1 MFETSIFN
9 EEQKHIFYFL
19 TFINK
24 GLHTFQGPLGFGK
37 HIFVKYLTHQLH
49 LQGKKVLL
57 LATIGA
63 TALQLSSHAF
73 TVHWVKA

>member
-1 MFETSIFN
+1 
-9 EEQKHIFYFL
+9 
-19 TFINK
+19 
-24 GLHTFQGPLGFGK
+24 
-37 HIFVKYLTHQLH
+37 VKYLAPQLH

-63 TALQLSSHAF
+63 IALQLSSHAF